1 MFAKGDRVVYIPLHV
16 HGDSLHEDCE
26 HGVVSSV
33 RGNMVFVKYDLIGD
47 RLSGIP
53 KVIMVM
59 QTGDEPYTAQG
70 TNAEDLV
77 PEVSVEAK
85 ALLS

>member
-1 MFAKGDRVVYIPLHV
+1 MFAKGDRVVYVPIHAHGDPLHA
-16 HGDSLHEDCE
+16 DCE

-33 RGNMVFVKYDLIGD
+33 RGNTVFVKYDLVGA
-47 RLSGIP
+47 RLSNAP
-53 KVIMVM
+53 KVVM
-59 QTGDEPYTAQG
+59 RMETGDEPYTAQG

-77 PEVSVEAK
+77 PEISIEAK